1 MILSDD
7 NTLSLLKILFMPSG
21 RTHDRITLW
30 GLPWIVS
37 LAYLL
42 TRQGELTLIV
52 AGAYLFSALMFGP
65 DLDIYSVQYKRWGIL
80 RWIWLPYQGFLSHRS
95 KFSHGLIIGTA
106 LRVIYLLVCVLL
118 AAIPAVAIA
127 QLIGGFNWNWQHFA
141 RQTIQVITQDYRKEA
156 IALAIGLELGAMSHS
171 LGDWLGST
179 YKKWR
184 KQRSR
189 RSSPRNKS
197 SRK

>member
-1 MILSDD
+1 
-7 NTLSLLKILFMPSG
+7 MPSG

-30 GLPWIVS
+30 GLPWIVAFS
-37 LAYLL
+37 YLL
-42 TRQGELTLIV
+42 TRQGELTLFV

-65 DLDIYSVQYKRWGIL
+65 DLDIYSVQYKRWGVL
-80 RWIWLPYQGFLSHRS
+80 RWIWLPYQRFLSHRS
-95 KFSHGLIIGTA
+95 KLSHGFAIGTA
-106 LRVIYLLVCVLL
+106 LRVLYLLVCLFL

-127 QLIGGFNWNWQHFA
+127 QLIVGFNWNWQHFISQA
-141 RQTIQVITQDYRKEA
+141 IQVIIQDYRKEA

-179 YKKWR
+179 YKKWQ

-189 RSSPRNKS
+189 RPSPRNKS
-197 SRK
+197 SKK

>member
-1 MILSDD
+1 
-7 NTLSLLKILFMPSG
+7 MPSG

-30 GLPWIVS
+30 SLPWVVAFS
-37 LAYLL
+37 YLL
-42 TRQGELTLIV
+42 ARQGELTLIV

-80 RWIWLPYQGFLSHRS
+80 RWIWLPYQGFVSHRS
-95 KFSHGLIIGTA
+95 RLSHGLIVGTA
-106 LRVIYLLVCVLL
+106 LRVIYLLVCILL

-127 QLIGGFNWNWQHFA
+127 QLMVGFNWNWQHFA
-141 RQTIQVITQDYRKEA
+141 FQGIQAITQDYQKEA

-184 KQRSR
+184 KQRVR
-189 RSSPRNKS
+189 RFSPRNKS
-197 SRK
+197 SKK